1 MVGGLSL
8 GEEKL
13 RCTAYVGKM
22 CAHDLLHFRVCLMTD
37 SADMQKISDLAL
49 DDLVGCHECD
59 MLLRKPE
66 LATGDRAEC
75 PRCGFVLYSHNHQ
88 IIRRSLALV
97 IAALLLYVPAN
108 FLPIMQI
115 NVLGQSSEDT
125 IWSGV
130 LSLYNSGGLLKS
142 IALVVFLC
150 SMVIPLIKLLIQF
163 FVLLSIRLDV
173 GRSFG
178 LLLYRTYHHLKEWGM
193 LEVYLMGILV
203 SIVKLIDIASPT
215 LDFGLACF
223 VALLLVQV
231 WLEVT
236 MEPHQIWTALSGEES
251 YARH

>member
-1 MVGGLSL
+1 MADSVELQQL
-8 GEEKL
+8 VDLPLEE
-13 RCTAYVGKM
+13 
-22 CAHDLLHFRVCLMTD
+22 
-37 SADMQKISDLAL
+37 
-49 DDLVGCHECD
+49 LVGCHECD
-59 MLLRKPE
+59 MLLRKPQ
-66 LATGDRAEC
+66 LAAGDRAEC

-88 IIRRSLALV
+88 VIRRSLALV
-97 IAALLLYVPAN
+97 LAALLLYIPAN

-130 LSLYNSGGLLKS
+130 LSLYDAGGLLKS

-150 SMVIPLIKLLIQF
+150 SMVIPLVKLLIQLL
-163 FVLLSIRLDV
+163 VLLSIRLNV
-173 GRSFG
+173 GRSYG
-178 LLLYRTYHHLKEWGM
+178 LLLYRMYHHLREWGM

-223 VALLLVQV
+223 IALLLVQV

-236 MEPHQIWTALSGEES
+236 MEPHQIWEALSGES
-251 YARH
+251 SHASH